1 MYILQGPALAFI
13 VYPEVLLQL
22 PGQNVWAV
30 MFFVML
36 LTVGLDSQV
45 CIMNLS
51 ISTCF
56 SQDKI

>member
-56 SQDKI
+56 S